1 MDALREV
8 TASSNI
14 PICVGK
20 SLFLAHQFQTLLD
33 KKAADIIMPDVL
45 KCGGIGEAQRI
56 ANLAHLHYV
65 PIAPHMVSSPLGMTA
80 SAHLCASIP
89 NFLMLESNQ
98 STQYEGVV
106 NNPPVIE
113 NGFLKLP
120 DRPGIGVDLNEDGLR
135 KIATPGIPF
144 FT

>member
-1 MDALREV
+1 
-8 TASSNI
+8 
-14 PICVGK
+14 
-20 SLFLAHQFQTLLD
+20 
-33 KKAADIIMPDVL
+33 
-45 KCGGIGEAQRI
+45 
-56 ANLAHLHYV
+56 
-65 PIAPHMVSSPLGMTA
+65 MVSSPLGMMA

-144 FT
+144 FE